1 MSRTSK
7 LCPTLIEAYLQRR
20 AKKIAPVRALEGAKK
35 ELVRRM
41 HRRLTPLPIPIPRP
55 IESFDVMYKDRSITV
70 TWNYVDQ
77 EYAFEGVGKIETL
90 VRPYGA
96 IRGGEEIVLGSTRGY
111 ARKSVLLLEYTWL
124 DYFNDLRKTH
134 GVAYAQR
141 EADEYITRMTRWAR
155 DVADGQIMDQELRVE
170 CADVDFFEYSEAF
183 ERGETA
189 EARDWLEDTL
199 RYLLLRINNTSS

>member
-7 LCPTLIEAYLQRR
+7 LCPTLIEAYLQHR
-20 AKKIAPVRALEGAKK
+20 AKKIDPVRALKDAKK

-41 HRRLTPLPIPIPRP
+41 RQRLAPLPIPISNPL
-55 IESFDVMYKDRSITV
+55 ESFDVMYKDRSITV
-70 TWNYVDQ
+70 TWSYVDQ

-96 IRGGEEIVLGSTRGY
+96 IRGGEEIVLGSTHGY
-111 ARKSVLLLEYTWL
+111 ACRSVLLLEYTWL
-124 DYFNDLRKTH
+124 DYFKYLRKTH

-141 EADEYITRMTRWAR
+141 EADEYIARTTRWAR
-155 DVADGQIMDQELRVE
+155 DVVNGHIMDREMRVE

-183 ERGETA
+183 GWEETA